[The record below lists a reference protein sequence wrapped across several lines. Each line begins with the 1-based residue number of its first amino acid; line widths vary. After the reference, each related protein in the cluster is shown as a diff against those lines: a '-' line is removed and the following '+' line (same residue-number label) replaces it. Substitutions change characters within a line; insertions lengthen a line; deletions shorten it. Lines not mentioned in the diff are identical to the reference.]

1 VRPFLVAAIVF
12 LCVFGGG
19 LIGVYLHVRLPDR
32 HQNAESKDVVKL
44 VMGLIATMAA
54 LVLGLLIAAAHTF
67 YNTQQREMQQLGV
80 DVVLL
85 DQMLVRY
92 GPEAQPARLVLRK
105 DLASVVLAI
114 SPADGVGAGGMPLGT
129 TSLGK
134 QDIFGVVQSL
144 IPSNASQG
152 FDQSQAVTLMTR
164 IAVTRLL
171 IHEQSSSVLPIPLVV
186 VLVAW
191 LTILFVGF
199 GMFANLNAT
208 VLVTLFVGALSV
220 AGAVFLI
227 AEMGHP
233 YAGIMRISYAPLQSA
248 LAQISD

>member
-1 VRPFLVAAIVF
+1 MSSLLVAAIVF
-12 LCVFGGG
+12 FCAFGGSI
-19 LIGVYLHVRLPDR
+19 IGIYLHARLPDR

-44 VMGLIATMAA
+44 VMGLIATMTA
-54 LVLGLLIAAAHTF
+54 LVLGLLIAASHTF
-67 YNTQQREMQQLGV
+67 YNTQQGEMQQLGV

-105 DLASVVLAI
+105 DLAGVVLAI
-114 SPADGVGAGGMPLGT
+114 SPVEGVGSGSMPLGR

-134 QDIFGVVQSL
+134 QDIFGLVQSL
-144 IPSNASQG
+144 TPSNASQG
-152 FDQSQAVTLMTR
+152 FDQSQAVTLLTK

-208 VLVTLFVGALSV
+208 VLMALFVGALSV

-233 YAGIMRISYAPLQSA
+233 YTGIMRISYAPLQNA
-248 LAQISD
+248 LAQITD

>member
-1 VRPFLVAAIVF
+1 VRSLLVAAIVF
-12 LCVFGGG
+12 FCVFGGSI
-19 LIGVYLHVRLPDR
+19 IGVYLHARLPDR
-32 HQNAESKDVVKL
+32 HQDAASKDVVKL
-44 VMGLIATMAA
+44 VMGLIATMTA
-54 LVLGLLIAAAHTF
+54 LVLSLLIAASHTF
-67 YNTQQREMQQLGV
+67 YNTQQGEIQQLGV
-80 DVVLL
+80 DVALL

-92 GPEAQPARLVLRK
+92 GPEAQPARLVLRN

-114 SPADGVGAGGMPLGT
+114 SPVQGVGTGSMPLGK

-144 IPSNASQG
+144 TPSNTSQR
-152 FDQSQAVTLMTR
+152 FDQAQAVTLLTR

-171 IHEQSSSVLPIPLVV
+171 IHEQSSSVLPIPLVI

-191 LTILFVGF
+191 LTLLFVGF
-199 GMFANLNAT
+199 GMFANPNAT
-208 VLVTLFVGALSV
+208 VLMALFVGALSV

-233 YAGIMRISYAPLQSA
+233 YTGIMRISYAPLQNA
-248 LAQISD
+248 LAEISD

>member
-1 VRPFLVAAIVF
+1 VNSLLVAAIVF
-12 LCVFGGG
+12 FCVFGGG
-19 LIGVYLHVRLPDR
+19 IIGIYLHVRLPDR
-32 HQNAESKDVVKL
+32 HQDAESKDVVKL
-44 VMGLIATMAA
+44 VMGLIATMTA
-54 LVLGLLIAAAHTF
+54 LVLSLLIAASHTF
-67 YNTQQREMQQLGV
+67 YNTQQGEMQQLGV

-105 DLASVVLAI
+105 DLAGVVRAI
-114 SPADGVGAGGMPLGT
+114 SPVEGVGAGSLPLGQ

-152 FDQSQAVTLMTR
+152 FDQSQAVTLMTK
-164 IAVTRLL
+164 IAGTRLL
-171 IHEQSSSVLPIPLVV
+171 IHEQSSNVLPIPLVV
-186 VLVAW
+186 VLVVW

-199 GMFANLNAT
+199 GMFANLNGT

-227 AEMGHP
+227 VEMGHP
-233 YAGIMRISYAPLQSA
+233 YTGIMRISYAPLQSA